1 MARKLYC
8 EGLVNP
14 VGIDRLQPELSWKMV
29 GEMEAQK
36 SFQIQILQENDI
48 VFDSE
53 IVSGM
58 KRKYI
63 LPQPLK
69 ENSEYHWILRWT
81 LENGET
87 GEEKAV
93 FSTGISDQDHFK
105 AQYITGGTV
114 FRKSFALDEELPEK
128 AIRILQVWDM

>member
-63 LPQPLK
+63 LP
-69 ENSEYHWILRWT
+69 
-81 LENGET
+81 
-87 GEEKAV
+87 
-93 FSTGISDQDHFK
+93 
-105 AQYITGGTV
+105 
-114 FRKSFALDEELPEK
+114 
-128 AIRILQVWDM
+128 

>member
-48 VFDSE
+48 VF
-53 IVSGM
+53 
-58 KRKYI
+58 
-63 LPQPLK
+63 
-69 ENSEYHWILRWT
+69 
-81 LENGET
+81 
-87 GEEKAV
+87 
-93 FSTGISDQDHFK
+93 
-105 AQYITGGTV
+105 
-114 FRKSFALDEELPEK
+114 
-128 AIRILQVWDM
+128 

>member
-63 LPQPLK
+63 LPQIGRA
-69 ENSEYHWILRWT
+69 H
-81 LENGET
+81 
-87 GEEKAV
+87 V
-93 FSTGISDQDHFK
+93 
-105 AQYITGGTV
+105 
-114 FRKSFALDEELPEK
+114 
-128 AIRILQVWDM
+128 